1 MKTHFSFLIHFLIFF
16 SFGVSGFAL
25 GKPLPPLVSNEAPFW
40 KAKEKI
46 YAKIR
51 DEKAIVVSV
60 KAEHENA
67 DPKKPHIMI
76 MSGGGMIST
85 PQNFAYERSLD
96 FSNLKKVSSHV
107 RRADY
112 NAKDQTLDLHTE
124 AFNYHAHM
132 KLKVDRVENNSEKA
146 ILFKV
151 IQGHFLGMEGKV
163 SFNEVSALRSEIGF
177 AAGYRYDKLPFPKF
191 FVEFGLEV
199 VIQKI
204 AALLR
209 TNIENQYQESR
220 RRK

>member
-1 MKTHFSFLIHFLIFF
+1 MKTYFSFLINFLIFF
-16 SFGVSGFAL
+16 LISVSGWTAA
-25 GKPLPPLVSNEAPFW
+25 KPLPPLVSSEVPFW
-40 KAKEKI
+40 KSKEKT
-46 YAKIR
+46 YARIR
-51 DEKAIVVSV
+51 DEKAIIVSV
-60 KAEHENA
+60 KAEHEKA
-67 DPKKPHIMI
+67 DPKKPYIMK
-76 MSGGGMIST
+76 MSGGGMITT
-85 PQNFAYERSLD
+85 PQNYAYERSLD

-112 NAKDQTLDLHTE
+112 NAKDQTLTLHTE

-163 SFNEVSALRSEIGF
+163 SFVEVSPLRSEIGF
-177 AAGYRYDKLPFPKF
+177 AAGYRYDKLPFPQF

-209 TNIENQYQESR
+209 TNIETQYQESR

>member
-1 MKTHFSFLIHFLIFF
+1 MKTYFSFLINFLIFLLI
-16 SFGVSGFAL
+16 GVSAL
-25 GKPLPPLVSNEAPFW
+25 ADIKTLPPLVSNETPFW
-40 KAKEKI
+40 KSKEKI
-46 YAKIR
+46 YARIR
-51 DEKAIVVSV
+51 DEKSIIVSV
-60 KAEHENA
+60 KAEPEKA
-67 DPKKPHIMI
+67 DPKKPNIMRMI
-76 MSGGGMIST
+76 GGGIIAT
-85 PQNFAYERSLD
+85 PQNFAFERSVD
-96 FSNLKKVSSHV
+96 FANLKKVSSHV

-132 KLKVDRVENNSEKA
+132 KLKVNRVETAAEKA

-163 SFNEVSALRSEIGF
+163 SFVEVSPLRSEIGF
-177 AAGYRYDKLPFPKF
+177 AAGYRYDKLPFPQF

-199 VIQKI
+199 VVQKI